1 MKGKKEDDA
10 KSEKKEL
17 EVLYKNLAVIK
28 DAVDNALS
36 QASSVANCDTLAE
49 AAFKAGKA
57 SVPLSMISDKLE
69 NILEELY
76 SKNDFEHY
84 EDIILDLN

>member
-10 KSEKKEL
+10 KFEKKEL

-36 QASSVANCDTLAE
+36 HASSVANCDTLAE

-76 SKNDFEHY
+76 LKNGFEYY
-84 EDIILDLN
+84 EDIISDLN